1 MGNQFERKICK
12 KVNNNN
18 YLVGL
23 DRGRG
28 PPEVWP
34 AGVRDEGLDD
44 VAGGPPVLGLV
55 QQGEGDGVAEGPPQ
69 DGVELAREDLDVGR
83 EVAALAGAVAVEEQG
98 GL

>member
-1 MGNQFERKICK
+1 MSEKYAKTG
-12 KVNNNN
+12 NNN

-23 DRGRG
+23 YRGRG

-34 AGVRDEGLDD
+34 AGVRDEGLHD